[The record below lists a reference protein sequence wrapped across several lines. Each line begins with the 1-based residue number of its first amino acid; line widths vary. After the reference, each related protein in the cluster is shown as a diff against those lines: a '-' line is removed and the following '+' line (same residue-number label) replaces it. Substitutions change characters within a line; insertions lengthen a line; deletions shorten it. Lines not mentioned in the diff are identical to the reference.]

1 MKKALLLSLA
11 LIMMVPVT
19 AATTSASAHPGP
31 RGHYHRYHH
40 RAHKVRVRY
49 RPHFVPVYRP
59 RRRPVVVV
67 TPAPPPV
74 LIVEEPPVRTI
85 VRRPAEPAR
94 AVPRKKAREHRTLS
108 GIGLRLS
115 GATVEGE
122 KVGLSTAENP
132 AMGGIGVQFRTR
144 FGERQS
150 LGLELA
156 ADVISGS
163 GDNFDQRTI
172 PVMASLTY
180 HLLPNSR
187 IQPYGIA
194 GVGVHFTRLEYLDG
208 QYNIDL
214 TELAGQLGAGVEIFL
229 TKNISIN
236 ADIRAQTI
244 FKNLDTQEKI
254 RTDCLHQVGSLT
266 GFCDNIHSADPE
278 DKVNLG
284 VQLQAGA
291 TWYF

>member
-1 MKKALLLSLA
+1 MKKALLLTLA
-11 LIMMVPVT
+11 FSMLVPMT
-19 AATTSASAHPGP
+19 ATSAFAHPAP
-31 RGHYHRYHH
+31 HGHYHRYHPSG
-40 RAHKVRVRY
+40 ARVRY
-49 RPHFVPVYRP
+49 RRHYVPVYRP
-59 RRRPVVVV
+59 RRAPVVVV

-74 LIVEEPPVRTI
+74 LIVEEPPVRTV

-94 AVPRKKAREHRTLS
+94 AVPRQRAPERRTLS
-108 GIGLRLS
+108 GVGLRLS
-115 GATVEGE
+115 GATVDGE

-144 FGERQS
+144 FGDDQA

-156 ADVISGS
+156 ADVINGS
-163 GDNFDQRTI
+163 GNNFDQRTI

-180 HLLPNSR
+180 HLFPTSR
-187 IQPYGIA
+187 LQPYGIA
-194 GVGVHFTRLEYLDG
+194 GVGVHFTRLAYLDG

-214 TELAGQLGAGVEIFL
+214 TELAGQLGAGVEFFL
-229 TKNISIN
+229 TKNIAIN

-254 RTDCLHQVGSLT
+254 RTDCLYQVGSMT
-266 GFCDNIHSADPE
+266 GFCDNIHSADPN

>member
-1 MKKALLLSLA
+1 MKKALLLTLA
-11 LIMMVPVT
+11 IAMLVPV
-19 AATTSASAHPGP
+19 AATSASAHPAPYGHIHAH
-31 RGHYHRYHH
+31 RG
-40 RAHKVRVRY
+40 RAHVRY
-49 RPHFVPVYRP
+49 RPYYVPVYRP
-59 RRRPVVVV
+59 RRAPVIVV

-74 LIVEEPPVRTI
+74 LIVEEAPVRTV
-85 VRRPAEPAR
+85 VRRSEPAR
-94 AVPRKKAREHRTLS
+94 VQPRRRAPEHRTLT
-108 GIGLRLS
+108 GLGLRVS
-115 GATVEGE
+115 GATVEGD

-150 LGLELA
+150 LGLEIA
-156 ADVISGS
+156 ADVISGA
-163 GDNFDQRTI
+163 GDTFDQRTI

-180 HLLPNSR
+180 HLFPNSR
-187 IQPYGIA
+187 FQPYALA
-194 GVGVHFTRLEYLDG
+194 GVGVHFTRLAYLDG

-229 TKNISIN
+229 TKNLAIN

-254 RTDCLHQVGSLT
+254 RTDCLHQVGNLT
-266 GFCDNIHSADPE
+266 GFCDNIHSADAN